1 MDTIWTRTSKIP
13 ASSALPHSI
22 RAEVAVIGGGMA
34 GILTAFF
41 LKRAGKEVIVLEGNR
56 VGSGQTAGT
65 TAKITVSHN
74 LIYEKLLREAG
85 EEKARMYVSANKRA
99 LKMYSQLVQ
108 EEKIACDFR
117 ECSSYLYSL
126 TDAEQIK
133 REVEA
138 AVRLGIAADFTTETE
153 LPFPVAGSICYQG
166 QATFHPLLFLKALA
180 EQLMIYEKTQVTG
193 VEDGK
198 IYTDHGN
205 VLADTVVFAS
215 HYPIVNAPGDY
226 FARMHQERSYVL
238 ALRHAQ
244 HLEHLYLGVDS
255 GEDFSFRNFREFTL
269 LGGAGHRTG
278 ENEDGGQYQ
287 KLEKRAREYWGNCE
301 TVCRWSAQDCMT
313 LDGIPYIG
321 RYTARNQKW
330 YVETGFGKW
339 GMTSSMAAAR
349 MVTEQICQ
357 KNSGNARV
365 FSPQRVPVKALKAAA
380 AEGGKSAKGL
390 AAPGGIRCPH
400 LGCKLRWNPEEE
412 TWDCPCHGSRFD
424 ADGSLIDNPAV
435 QSAAV
440 GVGD

>member
-1 MDTIWTRTSKIP
+1 MDTIWTRTSEIP
-13 ASSALPHSI
+13 AFLSPDHSI
-22 RAEVAVIGGGMA
+22 RTEVAVIGGGMA

-41 LKRAGKEVIVLEGNR
+41 LKQAGKEVIVLEGNR

-65 TAKITVSHN
+65 TAKITISHN

-99 LKMYSQLVQ
+99 LKMYRQLVQ
-108 EEKIACDFR
+108 EEKIACDFQ
-117 ECSSYLYSL
+117 ECSSYLYSR

-133 REVEA
+133 REVDA
-138 AVRLGIAADFTTETE
+138 AVRLGIDADFTTETE
-153 LPFPVAGSICYQG
+153 LPFSVAGSICYRE
-166 QATFHPLLFLKALA
+166 QAAFHPLLFLKALA
-180 EQLMIYEKTQVTG
+180 EQLVIYEKMQVTG
-193 VEDGK
+193 VEDGE

-215 HYPIVNAPGDY
+215 HYPIINMPGYY

-244 HLEHLYLGVDS
+244 HFDHVYFGVDP
-255 GEDFSFRNFREFTL
+255 GEDFSFRSFREFTL

-278 ENEDGGQYQ
+278 ENETGGQYQ
-287 KLEKRAREYWGNCE
+287 RLEKQSREYWGDCE
-301 TVCRWSAQDCMT
+301 TVCKWSAQDCMT

-321 RYTARNQKW
+321 LYTARNQKW

-339 GMTSSMAAAR
+339 GMTSSMAAAM

-357 KNSGNARV
+357 KERKNAKV

-380 AEGGKSAKGL
+380 AESAKSAKGL
-390 AAPGGIRCPH
+390 VAPGGIRCPH
-400 LGCKLRWNPEEE
+400 LGCKLKWNPEER

-424 ADGSLIDNPAV
+424 SDGSLIDNPAV
-435 QSAAV
+435 KHAEA
-440 GVGD
+440 GREK